1 MEHALTSFLTQAV
14 FTVGVIILFGF
25 LIAIC
30 NKIFYKN
37 MGFFGKP
44 ACYITGFFG
53 TPVHEIAHA
62 LMCLVFGH
70 RIHEVKLFQ
79 ISSDDGTLGYVKHS
93 YNKKNVYQVIGN
105 FFIGVAPITVIA
117 VVLYLLSLWLVP
129 GMAAEMFAHTQSI
142 TMEAGLG
149 SAFKSVFLSIG
160 EFFSF
165 AGSGKWWLFL
175 FISSFLTLHMTLS
188 GADIKGAWGGL
199 IVLLLLLLLLDI
211 IFALVSVSILNGF
224 TQFCLSVGGYLTSI
238 LMLALIISLIVTG
251 ISFLFKLFVRRRIL

>member
-175 FISSFLTLHMTLS
+175 FISSFLTLHMKATSSPQVKKVSTHSAISTDLRSISLS
-188 GADIKGAWGGL
+188 THIRL
-199 IVLLLLLLLLDI
+199 MQVLFRLSAAI
-211 IFALVSVSILNGF
+211 STASKATARI
-224 TQFCLSVGGYLTSI
+224 LSVTTLQ
-238 LMLALIISLIVTG
+238 
-251 ISFLFKLFVRRRIL
+251 